1 MTTGLMNLMDVQSNT
16 PIPTPDLEYSL
27 LAPLMIVVGVA
38 VIGVLIEAF
47 WPRKGRFALQAAV
60 AFAGLLAAAID
71 TVWVGM
77 HLSAVDGDLAA
88 HGQIGGE
95 GSLAFDGP
103 AILTWGLLLIFGM
116 LSIML
121 FAERTRDGGLSGFTG
136 RAGDPP
142 GSAGEAEAV
151 AARVEHSEIFPLA
164 MFAVAG
170 MMLFAASNDLITMFV
185 ALEVLSLP
193 LYLLCGMARRR
204 RLLSQEASLKYF
216 LLGAFSS
223 AFFLYG
229 IALTYGYAG
238 SFSLSDI
245 NDAVTGHIG
254 SQVLLL
260 GGMGLILVGVL
271 FKIGAAPFHAW
282 TPDAYHGAPT
292 AVTAFMAAGTKTAA
306 MVALLRVFFVG
317 FGGAEWDWRPI
328 IWAVALLTMIV
339 GSLVAIAQTDVKR
352 MLAYSAVAHSGFI
365 LVGVAGAYVG
375 VSEGTRIT
383 STTGVLFYLV
393 AYGLGSIGAF
403 AIVTMVRDT
412 GGENTHLA
420 KWAGLGRTSPWLA
433 GAFAVFLLSFAGIPL
448 TGGFIGKWAVFSAA
462 IAGGYWVLVVVGV
475 LLSAV
480 AAYFYI
486 RVIVLMFFTEPVGSG
501 PSVAIASPLTTTV
514 IALTV
519 IATFALG
526 IIPGPVLD
534 LAQQAGA
541 FVR

>member
-1 MTTGLMNLMDVQSNT
+1 MPYRKKAEEKAPNRKYFNEASWLRSRLRRAIPHNKYSGRLSTSRATNMVMRSLDAANSIIPATANMASGNISLCSTRAATASASPADPGGSPARPVNALRPPSRVRSANNMIDSNPKISNRPQVRMAGPSNANDPSP
-16 PIPTPDLEYSL
+16 PIWPCAARSPSTEDRCMPTQTVS
-27 LAPLMIVVGVA
+27 M
-38 VIGVLIEAF
+38 
-47 WPRKGRFALQAAV
+47 
-60 AFAGLLAAAID
+60 AAAID

-77 HLSAVDGDLAA
+77 HLSSVDGDLAA

-103 AILTWGLLLIFGM
+103 AILTWGLLLIFGL

-121 FAERTRDGGLSGFTG
+121 FAERTLDGGLSAFTG

-238 SFSLSDI
+238 SFVLSDI
-245 NDAVTGHIG
+245 NNAVTGQIG

-260 GGMGLILVGVL
+260 SGMGLILVGAL
-271 FKIGAAPFHAW
+271 FRIGAAPFHPS
-282 TPDAYHGAPT
+282 TPDAYHSAPT

-317 FGGAEWDWRPI
+317 CGGAEWDGRPI
-328 IWAVALLTMIV
+328 NWAVALLTM
-339 GSLVAIAQTDVKR
+339 SRCLLLVFAQ
-352 MLAYSAVAHSGFI
+352 
-365 LVGVAGAYVG
+365 
-375 VSEGTRIT
+375 
-383 STTGVLFYLV
+383 
-393 AYGLGSIGAF
+393 
-403 AIVTMVRDT
+403 
-412 GGENTHLA
+412 
-420 KWAGLGRTSPWLA
+420 P
-433 GAFAVFLLSFAGIPL
+433 
-448 TGGFIGKWAVFSAA
+448 
-462 IAGGYWVLVVVGV
+462 
-475 LLSAV
+475 
-480 AAYFYI
+480 
-486 RVIVLMFFTEPVGSG
+486 
-501 PSVAIASPLTTTV
+501 
-514 IALTV
+514 
-519 IATFALG
+519 
-526 IIPGPVLD
+526 
-534 LAQQAGA
+534 
-541 FVR
+541 